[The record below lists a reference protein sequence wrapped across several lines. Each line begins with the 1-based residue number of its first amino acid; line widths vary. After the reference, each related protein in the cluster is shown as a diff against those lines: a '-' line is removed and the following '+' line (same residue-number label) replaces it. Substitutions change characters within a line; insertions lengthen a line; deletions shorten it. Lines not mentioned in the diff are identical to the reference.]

1 MESSALQSPASH
13 PADSPDPAL
22 PVVRLAGVA
31 VHALR
36 ATQAVGHIVD
46 SARRGRGGW
55 VVTPNLD
62 ILRRLVHEP
71 GFAQLCDGA
80 TLRLA
85 DGMPLVW
92 ASRLQRTPLPERV
105 AGSDLIWS
113 LSKAAADAA
122 LRVFLLGG
130 NPGAADAAAE
140 ILRRRFPALVIA
152 GTHCPPVGFE
162 SNPDLRRAVDT
173 ALNAADPHVVFVA
186 LGSPKQEK
194 LIRELRGLFPG
205 IWFLGIGISFSFV
218 SGEVRRAPRWMQRI
232 GLEWSHRL
240 MQEPQRLFRRYL
252 LDGIPFA
259 VRLLVASFLAG
270 LRHGDP
276 TNRETVESSRSSLGD
291 RGP

>member
-1 MESSALQSPASH
+1 MERLAHQPPASH
-13 PADSPDPAL
+13 PADTPFPPL

-31 VHALR
+31 VHAVR
-36 ATQAVGHIVD
+36 APQAVGHIVE

-62 ILRRLVHEP
+62 ILRRLVNEP
-71 GFAQLCDGA
+71 GFADLCEGA

-130 NPGAADAAAE
+130 NPGAADAAADV
-140 ILRRRFPALVIA
+140 LRTRFPTLTIA
-152 GTHCPPVGFE
+152 GTHCPPLGFE
-162 SNPDLRRAVDT
+162 SNPDQRRAVD
-173 ALNAADPHVVFVA
+173 AVVRAADPHIVFVA

-194 LIRELRGLFPG
+194 LIRELRVTFPG
-205 IWFLGIGISFSFV
+205 TWFLGIGISFSFV
-218 SGEVRRAPRWMQRI
+218 SGEVRRAPRWMQRV

-240 MQEPQRLFRRYL
+240 MQEPQRLFRRYV

-259 VRLLVASFLAG
+259 VRLLVTSWFAG
-270 LRHGDP
+270 LGHR
-276 TNRETVESSRSSLGD
+276 SRMG
-291 RGP
+291 